1 MSAPMHFKNVQALA
15 DHVGV
20 SRRLLFQAAAVHR
33 RGCPELIKAAGDG
46 VLAMKHC
53 ETLAKA
59 LPHDEQRQFLAELP
73 MMTNRQRHDLLAILK
88 GALVH
93 SQKAAAKGVTHG

>member
-1 MSAPMHFKNVQALA
+1 MIPNQFKTVQALA
-15 DHVGV
+15 DHAGV

-33 RGCPELIKAAGDG
+33 HGCRELVKAAHDG

-53 ETLAKA
+53 EVLARA

-73 MMTNRQRHDLLAILK
+73 TMTNRQRHDLLAILK
-88 GALVH
+88 GALLH
-93 SQKAAAKGVTHG
+93 FRRAAAKGVPHG